1 MDIKENPVELIQD
14 INPLPEVFLY
24 VNVLTGKHAKTRD
37 TEKLA
42 VFKNDAIGR
51 QWEQQSH
58 LSQMLRE
65 LIHSCF
71 LQVIV
76 HMLQETH
83 QLFGQRLLIIFYYH

>member
-51 QWEQQSH
+51 QWEQQSTI
-58 LSQMLRE
+58 LKNMVGYWAVWNEMLDIAKNQTGGQYE
-65 LIHSCF
+65 Y
-71 LQVIV
+71 
-76 HMLQETH
+76 
-83 QLFGQRLLIIFYYH
+83 FGIAD